1 MRLSD
6 VLTTGEEVELSL
18 KPDFLA
24 TFLPVF
30 SIVCLVLLVNALF
43 FVTSLG
49 SSWMFKFALL
59 LLSISMMGLLLAVA
73 GAYLRYIY
81 TFYFVTNKRIIYQ
94 SGIISRDHRDCR
106 LDRVQNIY
114 VGVSFL
120 DRILNVGNIMFS
132 TAGEV
137 GIEVVFLR
145 VKKPFTVKK
154 QINEVIDRDVRHQTS
169 PPRGV

>member
-6 VLTTGEEVELSL
+6 VLTKGEEVELSL

-30 SIVCLVLLVNALF
+30 LIVCLVLSVNVIF
-43 FVTSLG
+43 FVSSLG
-49 SSWMFKFALL
+49 SSLLFKFALL
-59 LLSISMMGLLLAVA
+59 LLSISAIGLLLAVTNV
-73 GAYLRYIY
+73 YLRYKY

-106 LDRVQNIY
+106 LDKVQNIY
-114 VGVSFL
+114 LDVSFL
-120 DRILNVGNIMFS
+120 DRILGVGNVSFS
-132 TAGEV
+132 TAGEIGV
-137 GIEVVFLR
+137 EVVFLR
-145 VKKPFTVKK
+145 VKKPFNIKK
-154 QINEVIDRDVRHQTS
+154 QINEVIDRDVHTTAS